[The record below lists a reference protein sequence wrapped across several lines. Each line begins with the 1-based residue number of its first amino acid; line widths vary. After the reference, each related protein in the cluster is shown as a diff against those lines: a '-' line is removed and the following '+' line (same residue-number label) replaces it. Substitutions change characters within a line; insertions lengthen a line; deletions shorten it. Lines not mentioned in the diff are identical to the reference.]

1 MPFIERPG
9 QATLHYKID
18 DFTDPWKNAPV
29 MILQHGFGRTSNL
42 WYRWVP
48 YLSRHFKV
56 VRPDLRGHGD
66 APLDFDTET
75 GYTPENMLGDMLAV
89 IDEVSPGVPV
99 HYCGESIGGIV
110 GIMLAAERPDRLRTL
125 SLVSTPFTIPK
136 HTQEVFALG
145 YPSWQDAMRALGSE
159 KWVAATNGSTR
170 FPAGTEAGLL
180 DWYSKD
186 MGRNNVEALVGL
198 SLGAIKFDV
207 SAQAAR
213 IKTPTLGIY
222 PGNGTITRFDQERVR
237 NTIPGVRMVLLP
249 TESHSIQFFMAMQCA
264 KLVLDFAAQRD
275 GTAGDE

>member
-1 MPFIERPG
+1 MPLNKRAG

-18 DFTDPWKNAPV
+18 DFTDPWKSAPV
-29 MILQHGFGRTSNL
+29 IILQHGFGRTSNL

-48 YLSRHFKV
+48 YLSRFFKV

-66 APLDFDTET
+66 ASLDFDTQT
-75 GYTPENMLGDMLAV
+75 GYTAENLLGDMLAV

-110 GIMLAAERPDRLRTL
+110 GMVLAAERPDRLRTL
-125 SLVSTPFTIPK
+125 ALVSAPFSIPK

-145 YPSWQDAMRALGSE
+145 YSSWQEAMRTLGSE
-159 KWVAATNGSTR
+159 KWTAATNGSTR

-180 DWYSKD
+180 DWYAKD
-186 MGRNNVEALVGL
+186 MGRNDVEALVGL

-213 IKTPTLGIY
+213 IKTPTLGLY
-222 PGNGTITRFDQERVR
+222 PGNGTITRFDQESVR
-237 NTIPGVRMVLLP
+237 NTIPGVHMTLLP
-249 TESHSIQFFMAMQCA
+249 SEAHSIQFYMAKQCA
-264 KLVLDFAAQRD
+264 LQVLYHAAQHD
-275 GTAGDE
+275 GTVCDE